1 MSFLN
6 PLALLGLASLAVPLL
21 LLFFLNRKR
30 VVLYW
35 AAYQWMNETIVRHER
50 QFQLNDLLKLL
61 AKLLLL
67 AALVLLVA
75 RPYLRSTGGGG
86 RTLVVFDT
94 SPSMAA
100 EVAGQSR
107 LDKARQDFTRFLQS
121 RRGGIALARFDG
133 KLAPVLSE
141 FSSDRARLTTELAA
155 LEIGPQFAGARTLL
169 SEIAADRLARE
180 ASQIVVFGDFQKH
193 WYGDGPQ
200 IAADLKRLGKA
211 YPMLWIP
218 TDADNERPNCAIEAL
233 QLSREGAFLG
243 RNCFVNV
250 IVANGS
256 AVPAKERLVSLY
268 VDGKVQGR
276 LVTSFAPHERKEL
289 PFALA
294 FGVPGWHELRA
305 ELDADC
311 LKADNERYAALEVP
325 PALRVLAVSPPPG
338 EDPFP
343 YDVYVESA
351 IAGVLPPG
359 TVNYR
364 RVPVLGKGAALDE
377 VDVLLTVNL
386 PLMAG
391 TPLGETAREVVR
403 RGGGLIAFL
412 PGRAADEA
420 SAFGLKATPVPTAG
434 PVAKDRLAVLE
445 RLKRKHGPNLADVI
459 ATGPGGRR

>member
-155 LEIGPQFAGARTLL
+155 LEIGPQFAG
-169 SEIAADRLARE
+169 
-180 ASQIVVFGDFQKH
+180 
-193 WYGDGPQ
+193 
-200 IAADLKRLGKA
+200 
-211 YPMLWIP
+211 
-218 TDADNERPNCAIEAL
+218 
-233 QLSREGAFLG
+233 G
-243 RNCFVNV
+243 R
-250 IVANGS
+250 
-256 AVPAKERLVSLY
+256 
-268 VDGKVQGR
+268 
-276 LVTSFAPHERKEL
+276 
-289 PFALA
+289 
-294 FGVPGWHELRA
+294 
-305 ELDADC
+305 
-311 LKADNERYAALEVP
+311 
-325 PALRVLAVSPPPG
+325 PG
-338 EDPFP
+338 EQ
-343 YDVYVESA
+343 
-351 IAGVLPPG
+351 
-359 TVNYR
+359 
-364 RVPVLGKGAALDE
+364 
-377 VDVLLTVNL
+377 VDQT
-386 PLMAG
+386 
-391 TPLGETAREVVR
+391 VR
-403 RGGGLIAFL
+403 RLRCEDRHPRSLVGEVHPDVHQEPDIRFL
-412 PGRAADEA
+412 TD
-420 SAFGLKATPVPTAG
+420 SWC
-434 PVAKDRLAVLE
+434 
-445 RLKRKHGPNLADVI
+445 
-459 ATGPGGRR
+459 